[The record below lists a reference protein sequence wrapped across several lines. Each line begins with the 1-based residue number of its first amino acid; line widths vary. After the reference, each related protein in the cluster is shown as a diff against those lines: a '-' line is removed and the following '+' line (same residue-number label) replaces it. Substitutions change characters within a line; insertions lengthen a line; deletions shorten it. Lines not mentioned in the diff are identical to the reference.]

1 MAKLNGTQA
10 SLLGFLHEGPRTGW
24 ELLQEISSGLGR
36 FWNVTQSHAY
46 RELKALEE
54 KALIVAGEPGPRD
67 RRPFRLTPKSRK
79 AFAQWIQEEPGPE
92 QLRFPLLVSLWFG
105 EYLPA
110 ERLLQFVDCQRRI
123 RQERLIQYRNAQ
135 TSPRWAREHPRRRAV
150 LQFGIRYEEAIL
162 RWLAELPAGDGRA
175 TGRRGRERASKGV
188 VRSAGASKAVQEE
201 PV

>member
-1 MAKLNGTQA
+1 VTRLNGTQA

-54 KALIVAGEPGPRD
+54 KELIVAGLPGPRE
-67 RRPFRLTPKSRK
+67 RRPFSLTAKGRR
-79 AFAQWIQEEPGPE
+79 AFAEWIQEEPGPE

-105 EYLPA
+105 EYLPPK
-110 ERLLQFVDCQRRI
+110 RLEHFVDSQRRI
-123 RQERLIQYRNAQ
+123 RQERLAQYRKAEE
-135 TSPRWAREHPRRRAV
+135 SPRWTGEHRRRRAV

-162 RWLAELPAGDGRA
+162 RWLEEIDHTTKRKRPSRSGP
-175 TGRRGRERASKGV
+175 EVAS
-188 VRSAGASKAVQEE
+188 
-201 PV
+201 